1 MAYSRETINQV
12 FNEGVEIV
20 DALIDRLE
28 LIKSGVS
35 MRDVEKVE
43 KKMGYWILKF
53 SEQEAQKGEENG

>member
-43 KKMGYWILKF
+43 KKMAYWILKF